1 MSNVKTNIKKFQI
14 SFLDEEGFEKIK
26 NLKEKYL
33 NLKKDLNTLN
43 EMVNCSDEELPHIQ
57 GKYEK
62 MKKSISS
69 NFDLIF
75 NLLNDLNIGSR
86 RSTLIE
92 V

>member
-1 MSNVKTNIKKFQI
+1 
-14 SFLDEEGFEKIK
+14 
-26 NLKEKYL
+26 
-33 NLKKDLNTLN
+33 
-43 EMVNCSDEELPHIQ
+43 MVNCSDEELPHIQ

-62 MKKSISS
+62 IKKSISS
-69 NFDLIF
+69 DFDLIF